1 MTPRLRQHLEL
12 PTDRFYHGALLARNR
27 VGNPVGPA
35 GSAGPN
41 GPAGDPAIKPA
52 LGQPEPAEARPR

>member
-27 VGNPVGPA
+27 VSNSV
-35 GSAGPN
+35 GSA
-41 GPAGDPAIKPA
+41 GPAGDPVIKPA
-52 LGQPEPAEARPR
+52 PGHPELAEARPR

>member
-27 VGNPVGPA
+27 VSNPVGPA
-35 GSAGPN
+35 GP
-41 GPAGDPAIKPA
+41 PAIRPA
-52 LGQPEPAEARPR
+52 LGQPELAEARPR